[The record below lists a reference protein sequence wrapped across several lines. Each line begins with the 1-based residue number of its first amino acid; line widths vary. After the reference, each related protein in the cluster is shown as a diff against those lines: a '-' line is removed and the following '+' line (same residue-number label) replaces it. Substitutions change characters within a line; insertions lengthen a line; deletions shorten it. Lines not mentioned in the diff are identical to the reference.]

1 MPARPRLL
9 SLAVRGGWEGR
20 IAHLWVPTTPLLRI
34 RLRLHD
40 SFTTWELRRQ
50 RLASEG
56 LVVLREFRRLCLLL
70 EPLVSTGGHPRARST
85 SQEGGGGAPEHRS
98 HWRRHTPF
106 ILEPS
111 PQQPHTNYYSET
123 KQKIGIELWVDKQAI
138 LDKDKIPTP
147 TWARPGL
154 SDSYPNLPREFY
166 LIRGQPKV

>member
-34 RLRLHD
+34 RLHLHD

-56 LVVLREFRRLCLLL
+56 LVVLREFRSHWLAPEATPELGR
-70 EPLVSTGGHPRARST
+70 PPRKV
-85 SQEGGGGAPEHRS
+85 GGGAPEHRS

-166 LIRGQPKV
+166 LIRGHPKV